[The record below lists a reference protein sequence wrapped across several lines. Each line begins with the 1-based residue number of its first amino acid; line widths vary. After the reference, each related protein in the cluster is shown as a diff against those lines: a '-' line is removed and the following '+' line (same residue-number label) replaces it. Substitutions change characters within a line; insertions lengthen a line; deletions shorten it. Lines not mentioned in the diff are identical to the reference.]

1 MTIVPGLSHVP
12 DLEQLEALAVT
23 AGAGSMSAAARQL
36 GVSQQAVSARISA
49 AERLLGV
56 AVFERSTRGVAA
68 TPTGEVVLAGVRD
81 VLDAASGLAVTA
93 ASLRSRGAGH
103 VRVAASNTVSECL
116 LPGWAGLLR
125 AERPDVRLH
134 WTPGNSEAVL
144 DAVATGQVDLGFVEG
159 PTVPR
164 TLRSRVVAKDSLVVV
179 VTPDHPWARVTD
191 GISVTE
197 LRRTPLVLRE
207 AGSGTR
213 ERLDEAVPDRVT
225 PAQVLRSTA
234 AVRDAARTLGA
245 PTVLSSLAVEWDLTT
260 GRLVEVHVR
269 DLAMPRRLRA
279 VWHPNQRPRGA
290 AADLLRIAGAR
301 ADPVR
306 RP

>member
-1 MTIVPGLSHVP
+1 MAGVPGLSHVP

-23 AGAGSMSAAARQL
+23 AAAGSMSAAAREL

-49 AERLLGV
+49 AEGLLGV
-56 AVFERSTRGVAA
+56 AVFERSTRGVTA
-68 TPTGEVVLAGVRD
+68 TLSGEVVLARVRD
-81 VLDAASGLAVTA
+81 VLDAAAGLAVTA
-93 ASLRSRGAGH
+93 ASLRSRGAGQ

-116 LPGWAGLLR
+116 LPGWAARLR
-125 AERPDVRLH
+125 AENPDVRLH
-134 WTPGNSEAVL
+134 WTPGNSESVL
-144 DAVATGQVDLGFVEG
+144 EAVAAGQVDLGFVEG

-164 TLRSRVVAKDSLVVV
+164 TLRSRVVARDSLVVV
-179 VTPDHPWARVTD
+179 VTPDHPWARALD
-191 GISVTE
+191 GIDVEE

-213 ERLDEAVPDRVT
+213 ERLDAAVPDRAA

-234 AVRDAARTLGA
+234 EVRDAARTLGA
-245 PTVLSSLAVEWDLTT
+245 PTVLSSLAVEPDLAT
-260 GRLVEVHVR
+260 GRLVEVRVR

-290 AADLLRIAGAR
+290 AADLLRIAGAG
-301 ADPVR
+301 
-306 RP
+306 

>member
-1 MTIVPGLSHVP
+1 MAGVPGLSHVP

-23 AGAGSMSAAARQL
+23 AALGSMSAAARQL

-49 AERLLGV
+49 AETLLGV
-56 AVFERSTRGVAA
+56 AVFERSTRGVTA
-68 TPTGEVVLAGVRD
+68 TLSGEVVLARVRD

-116 LPGWAGLLR
+116 LPGWAARLR
-125 AERPDVRLH
+125 AENPDVQLH
-134 WTPGNSEAVL
+134 WTPGNSESVL
-144 DAVATGQVDLGFVEG
+144 EAVATGQVDLGFVEG

-164 TLRSRVVAKDSLVVV
+164 TLRSRVVARDSLIVV
-179 VTPDHPWARVTD
+179 VTPDHPWARADD
-191 GISVTE
+191 GIGIEE

-213 ERLDEAVPDRVT
+213 ERLDAAVPDRAA

-234 AVRDAARTLGA
+234 EVRDAARTLGA
-245 PTVLSSLAVEWDLTT
+245 PTVLSSLAVEPDLAT
-260 GRLVEVHVR
+260 GRLVQVQVR

-301 ADPVR
+301 
-306 RP
+306 